1 MASKR
6 LTIWCNTWLSEPAV
20 RRLIERVH
28 PHRLI
33 RAPRPTGMEPGKP
46 DADLAAADIAF
57 GQPDAAQCLAL
68 PRLRWVE
75 VSTAGYTRYERPDF
89 LEPFRDRGSI
99 LTNMSSVYA
108 EPCAQ
113 HVLAMMLALSRELL
127 PAYRDQLADRHW
139 GFLDRR
145 AQSRL
150 LVGQTVLLLGYGAI
164 AHRLVELLAPFR
176 MKIFALRRR
185 AYSESGVH
193 VIAEERLSSVLPQVD
208 HLVNVLP
215 ENDATWNYVN
225 ERRLALVKPRARFY
239 NVGRGVTVDQR
250 ALQEALETG
259 RLGGAYLDVTTPE
272 PLPPEHPLWSTKNC
286 YITPHMAGG
295 RNDQDEAIVDHFL
308 ANLAALLAGGT
319 MADRVV

>member
-75 VSTAGYTRYERPDF
+75 VSTAGYTRYERPVF

-113 HVLAMMLALSRELL
+113 HVLAMMLAFSRELL